1 MYVSDVESYMMDWD
15 WETNKKKP
23 DTITVGSRERVA
35 WKCHICDGKWQSQV
49 KERRG
54 CPYCSGFKVLLG
66 FNDIGTTNPELL
78 SEWDWKKNAKGP
90 ENYTKGSQKNLCR
103 IRLHRVQGK
112 WFGGNVRNA
121 AANGKLL

>member
-54 CPYCSGFKVLLG
+54 CPYCSGFKALLG

-78 SEWDWKKNAKGP
+78 SEWDWKKMQRDRKITRKGP
-90 ENYTKGSQKNLCR
+90 KRKCTGYAQRDILMIWMC
-103 IRLHRVQGK
+103 V
-112 WFGGNVRNA
+112 
-121 AANGKLL
+121 